1 MRLLS
6 FAVLLLGITALSPS
20 YAQTRPDSPKALV
33 ERGMSAY
40 LSGDA
45 SAAIKAWVKGSAL
58 ESNTQALSQANF
70 LRQIEDFYGKPQ
82 SIDILKE
89 VVLSPRSQLIYCAVN
104 YEKGIAYARFQA
116 YRTESGAWISTEFR
130 FHTEASQVLP
140 TSLLSP

>member
-6 FAVLLLGITALSPS
+6 FAALLLGIAGLSPS
-20 YAQTRPDSPKALV
+20 YAQTGPDSPKALV
-33 ERGMSAY
+33 ESGMSAY

-89 VVLSPRSQLIYCAVN
+89 VVLSPRSHLIYFALN
-104 YEKGIAYARFQA
+104 YEKGIAYGRLQA
-116 YRTESGAWISTEFR
+116 YRTGSGAWISTEFR

-140 TSLLSP
+140 TSLYSP